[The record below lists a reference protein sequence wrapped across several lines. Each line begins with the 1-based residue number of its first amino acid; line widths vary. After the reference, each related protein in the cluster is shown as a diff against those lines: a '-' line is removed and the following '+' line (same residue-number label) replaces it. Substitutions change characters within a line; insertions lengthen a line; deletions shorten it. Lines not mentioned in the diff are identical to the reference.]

1 MKKIKKFFKKCLT
14 NNRIDAIIISES
26 KEREETKMKRYEVR
40 INNRTMVTTENKAL
54 ADATAEWYAK
64 EFADVTVEVVER

>member
-1 MKKIKKFFKKCLT
+1 
-14 NNRIDAIIISES
+14 
-26 KEREETKMKRYEVR
+26 MKRYEVR

-64 EFADVTVEVVER
+64 EFANVTVEVVER